1 MKTKMMWI
9 APLALAAGVAF
20 AGDGDYADFK
30 QMMDHSFKSKGIAE
44 KHRLYQ
50 LDFQKE
56 CSGTEMP
63 GKERMAQ
70 IEAAQLATVKY
81 PSDGKY
87 MGDWQAGE
95 KVAISG
101 KGLTWKD
108 KADAVNG
115 GGCYNCHELSHTEIA
130 HGTIG
135 PSLKDYGKLR
145 GNSEDVLKYTWAK
158 IYNAKAFNACSLM
171 PRNGDSGLL
180 TEKQI
185 QDVMA
190 FLLDP
195 ESPVNKKP

>member
-1 MKTKMMWI
+1 MKKIMMI
-9 APLALAAGVAF
+9 APLVLAANVALADDAL
-20 AGDGDYADFK
+20 YAEFK
-30 QMMDHSFKSKGIAE
+30 QMMDQSFHSKGIAE

-56 CSGTEMP
+56 CSGTTP
-63 GKERMAQ
+63 SNARMAQ

-81 PSDGKY
+81 PADGQY
-87 MGDWQAGE
+87 VGDWKKGE
-95 KVAISG
+95 KVAYSG

-130 HGTIG
+130 FGTIG
-135 PSLKDYGKLR
+135 PSLKNYGKKR
-145 GNSEDVLKYTWAK
+145 GTSEETVKYTWAK

-180 TEKQI
+180 TEAQI
-185 QDVMA
+185 KDVMA
-190 FLLDP
+190 YLLDP
-195 ESPVNKKP
+195 ESPVNKR